1 MTPIR
6 YQAVYA
12 QADSD
17 AARRYRTQRRDWF
30 ALHEQRMND
39 IEFSANIS
47 DEHRKEF
54 LNGKALTE
62 ARQVLHA

>member
-6 YQAVYA
+6 YQAIYA
-12 QADSD
+12 RADSD
-17 AARRYRTQRRDWF
+17 AARRYRRQRRRWF
-30 ALHEQRMND
+30 ALHEQRMN
-39 IEFSANIS
+39 ESSAKIDNG
-47 DEHRKEF
+47 HRKEF